1 MDQDPVKNIN
11 IAKSDI
17 GPYSATE
24 RPPIALCT
32 SLNAWSVPLTPPS
45 PAVTPLPLMTRGPKP
60 GCLTP
65 RAAPNILF
73 PGSPILGG
81 PSACTIAGSSVV
93 GDTAE
98 FMSSLRVGCDGRLGS
113 VGEGSRLP
121 FACGCS
127 GIEPL
132 VFKWDSVTLCPL
144 LRPPPLLLRVGN
156 TEMDAARLLW
166 PRDGL
171 LVCCPRELTV
181 CITVWA
187 SGPS

>member
-1 MDQDPVKNIN
+1 M
-11 IAKSDI
+11 KSALH
-17 GPYSATE
+17 SVTE

-32 SLNAWSVPLTPPS
+32 SLNACSAPLTPPS
-45 PAVTPLPLMTRGPKP
+45 PTAIPLPLIFRGPNP

-65 RAAPNILF
+65 SAAPNILF

-81 PSACTIAGSSVV
+81 PSACTIAGSSAV

-98 FMSSLRVGCDGRLGS
+98 LMSSLRVGCDGRLGS
-113 VGEGSRLP
+113 VGDGSLLS
-121 FACGCS
+121 FAGCS

-132 VFKWDSVTLCPL
+132 VFKWDSVTLLPL
-144 LRPPPLLLRVGN
+144 RLPPLLLRVGN
-156 TEMDAARLLW
+156 TEMDAARLLC

-171 LVCCPRELTV
+171 LVCCPREFTV